1 MMDSICKL
9 ILIIGFM
16 YLIYILTIA
25 NKNQNTVTT
34 QSTYTVI
41 KNNTNNTL

>member
-1 MMDSICKL
+1 MVSICKI

-16 YLIYILTIA
+16 YIIYILTIA
-25 NKNQNTVTT
+25 DKKQNTVTT